1 MKIVNRVWGHKS
13 AKRGVVASIFII
25 LILTVIEF
33 PKRFGFG
40 TRSQGN
46 VSRFWLVIFFV
57 ILFCEIVALIWIH
70 RHTKMGARLAIVA
83 AVLNIFQI
91 VAHQTHMMH
100 PQVASRGYNLLEYA
114 IGFVSLALIYFSL
127 GVLGYLR
134 KI

>member
-1 MKIVNRVWGHKS
+1 MKIVNRVWGHMS

-25 LILTVIEF
+25 LILTVLEF
-33 PKRFGFG
+33 PKRFGLG

-46 VSRFWLVIFFV
+46 VSRPWFVFFFV

-70 RHTKMGARLAIVA
+70 RHAKMAARLAIVA

-91 VAHQTHMMH
+91 VAYHTHMVR
-100 PQVASRGYNLLEYA
+100 PQLASRSYSLLEYA
-114 IGFVSLALIYFSL
+114 VGFVSLALIYFSL